1 MSETLSDA
9 ELVAA
14 LKRIATTGL
23 DFLGGDLFRI
33 GQAADRL
40 EELLREREQVRAEL
54 KALYFRRDKHGLT
67 FSTYNGTRFPLDRH
81 APTLIAIFAEDA

>member
-33 GQAADRL
+33 GQSAERL
-40 EELLREREQVRAEL
+40 EELLRERGQVRAEL
-54 KALYFRRDKHGLT
+54 KADGWSLDHYNPTQDITRHGCK
-67 FSTYNGTRFPLDRH
+67 GTACAVPALARL
-81 APTLIAIFAEDA
+81 LGE